1 MHVGKQKYEMLPLVG
16 YVIFLQSDE
25 QSWRA
30 WIQRSETVMVIKIL
44 YETREDGEKMDNLES
59 KHGLKPGKKICIG
72 LLVVFLGPWQ
82 TSGVAKS
89 MESSLD
95 LHNT

>member
-1 MHVGKQKYEMLPLVG
+1 MCTLASKSMRCSLWLDTLSFCGVMSKVRGHGFRGQVTNSYEP
-16 YVIFLQSDE
+16 
-25 QSWRA
+25 
-30 WIQRSETVMVIKIL
+30 
-44 YETREDGEKMDNLES
+44 EDGEKIKCDNLES

-89 MESSLD
+89 VESSLD
-95 LHNT
+95 LHT

>member
-1 MHVGKQKYEMLPLVG
+1 
-16 YVIFLQSDE
+16 
-25 QSWRA
+25 
-30 WIQRSETVMVIKIL
+30 MVIKIL